1 MPYIREEERK
11 LYRQTLAD
19 LVSKLRSRN
28 TESGDVVYCI
38 YWLLKQLYGEGN
50 FDVRSD
56 ALKVLEAAKLE
67 YYRRIM
73 APYEDGKI
81 NENGDV

>member
-1 MPYIREEERK
+1 MPYIKEEKRK
-11 LYRQTLAD
+11 LYLQSLTDLA
-19 LVSKLRSRN
+19 SKLQGQN
-28 TESGDVVYCI
+28 TESGDVVYCV
-38 YWLLKQLYGEGN
+38 YWLLKQLYGDGN

-81 NENGDV
+81 RENGDV

>member
-1 MPYIREEERK
+1 MPYIKEEKRQ
-11 LYRQTLAD
+11 LYAKALAE
-19 LVSKLRSRN
+19 LASELRDQN

-50 FDVRSD
+50 FELRSD

-73 APYEDGKI
+73 APYEDRKI
-81 NENGDV
+81 KENGDV